1 MLSSIRVYFYGAL
14 AALFAG
20 LIACIKVLS
29 MQKDKYKAESELNKS
44 KSDSADK
51 RIEAH
56 ELREEIEQSNANID
70 SDDIDAKLHDYY
82 RD

>member
-1 MLSSIRVYFYGAL
+1 MFSQIKLYIYGAV

-20 LIACIKVLS
+20 LLGYAKYQS
-29 MQKDKYKAESELNKS
+29 SQKDKYKAESKLNKQ

-56 ELREEIEQSNANID
+56 ELREEVEQENVNA
-70 SDDIDAKLHDYY
+70 SESDIDTKLHDYY